1 MPLTVSLGVN
11 RKIGLPA
18 YSSVGASCHVELELE
33 SSLLQS
39 DLEKF
44 FRHVRDAYAACTTA
58 VHEQL
63 ERAQE
68 SPAAQPAPL
77 PVAATLPHAGAPSPS
92 GNGNGNGHTPTPS
105 LSPPDADGEV
115 SYFLRASSRQL
126 SFARQLATQ
135 IDGLGLRRLDALTE
149 QLLGKPLADLSR
161 ADAAVLIQTLK
172 NLRSGAADLKELL
185 EDDLP

>member
-44 FRHVRDAYAACTTA
+44 FRHVRDAYAACTAA

-68 SPAAQPAPL
+68 APAARPAPL
-77 PVAATLPHAGAPSPS
+77 PAAAALSHAGALSPS
-92 GNGNGNGHTPTPS
+92 GNGNGHTPTPS
-105 LSPPDADGEV
+105 LPTLDADGEA
-115 SYFLRASSRQL
+115 SFFLRASSRQL

-149 QLLGKPLADLSR
+149 QLLGKTLADLTR
-161 ADAAVLIQTLK
+161 ADAAVLVQTLK
-172 NLRSGAADLKELL
+172 NRRRGAADLKEIL